1 MIVAIVLMG
10 VPIHTRVGGGPRT
23 RTPAEGVEG
32 GGKVLRWVAAGVAAR
47 CQRGTGCGDAR
58 GLGTTGRGGRRVDSP

>member
-32 GGKVLRWVAAGVAAR
+32 GGKVLRWVAARVAAR
-47 CQRGTGCGDAR
+47 C
-58 GLGTTGRGGRRVDSP
+58 